1 MKHFVFGPRL
11 GGRILLLCA
20 VILSVIIA
28 IGGCGGGG
36 GETSTPNLLN
46 LTRTGLSVTVNSP
59 AGAPAP
65 TRVATTLGGAD
76 VQNKIAANVP
86 IYNEGPQFAFAT
98 ASNGQIILMGFVGR
112 DQTVLDARSTA
123 AVLAYFAASAY
134 LLPQDARARIELL
147 LRTDASIDA
156 LEDMVATELAR
167 DPAALNNPS
176 PALRSS
182 IRTTVS
188 SMMSRSRAILI
199 QNPDDSSG
207 ISVLNEG
214 LTTIKLKNDFRR
226 RAHYFVERVSY
237 VPAGGGATVTSN
249 ADVSNGEISP
259 TVGTTSLIGSI
270 TDILVGNDAYVGIE
284 TAPIELPVYPEG
296 AQSTTY
302 KVRAVG
308 IGAFAGD
315 EVDLNAD
322 QSTKKREL
330 IRLSFVADLFV
341 PFIANVCMPFKGD
354 SIDTYMNL
362 VHGSDLAAGLVSL
375 IGSTAPAVLTKA
387 EAGDV
392 DGALL
397 DLFNS
402 VTTNGQFRLSL
413 LHLLW
418 QACAKAG
425 MSEMKLE
432 QFIDGA
438 ESALR
443 VLGLVDTLLTAFDT
457 SVQGANIAV
466 SERSHTWTIISTNS
480 KVKLNPSS
488 AKIKP
493 LENKAFTAEVIDASE
508 SAALTY
514 KWTCTGSFGG
524 ISDGIHTGTSF
535 ESSQKTVQYVASVD
549 KEGTDTI
556 TVEAFE
562 IKGQDRLSVG
572 KATATVKVAKSGEY
586 VIEAFDLDDYASIW
600 VNDEVFHADTDGEN
614 LPGPRGPYSL
624 PNGKPGDTVRIQI
637 RDYYGYNAGIGD
649 VYFKRPDGSRKLV
662 ITARWFATPPG
673 NKAVV
678 VDETFT
684 LD

>member
-1 MKHFVFGPRL
+1 MKHFVVGPKL
-11 GGRILLLCA
+11 GGRILLFCA
-20 VILSVIIA
+20 IVLSVVIA
-28 IGGCGGGG
+28 VGGCGGSGG
-36 GETSTPNLLN
+36 GSTAPKLIN
-46 LTRTGLSVTVNSP
+46 LTRTGVGITVDSP
-59 AGAPAP
+59 AGAPVP
-65 TRVATTLGGAD
+65 TRVSTALGGAD
-76 VQNKIAANVP
+76 VQNNVAPNVP
-86 IYNEGPQFAFAT
+86 IYNDGPHFAFAT
-98 ASNGQIILMGFVGR
+98 AGSGQIVLMGFVGK
-112 DQTVLDARSTA
+112 DQTVLNARTTA
-123 AVLAYFAASAY
+123 AVLAYFGASVY
-134 LLPQDARARIELL
+134 LLPQDARSRIELL

-156 LEDMVATELAR
+156 LEDTVASELAR
-167 DPAALNNPS
+167 DPASLNNPS
-176 PALRSS
+176 PALRASVRS
-182 IRTTVS
+182 AVS
-188 SMMSRSRAILI
+188 SLLVRSRAILI

-214 LTTIKLKNDFRR
+214 LATIKLKNDFRR
-226 RAHYFVERVSY
+226 RAHYFVERTSY
-237 VPAGGGATVTSN
+237 VPAGGGAPVTSN
-249 ADVSNGEISP
+249 ADISNGSISP

-270 TDILVGNDAYVGIE
+270 TDILIGSDAYVGIE
-284 TAPIELPVYPEG
+284 TAPIELPIYPAG

-308 IGAFAGD
+308 IGALAGD
-315 EVDLNAD
+315 EADLNAD
-322 QSTKKREL
+322 QSAKKREL

-341 PFIANVCMPFKGD
+341 PFIANVCMPIKGD

-387 EAGDV
+387 ESGDV

-413 LHLLW
+413 LHILW
-418 QACAKAG
+418 KACAKAG
-425 MSEMKLE
+425 MSEMNLE

-457 SVQGANIAV
+457 SVQGAHIAA
-466 SERSHTWTIISTNS
+466 SERSHTWTVVSTNS
-480 KVKLNPSS
+480 KVRLNPSS
-488 AKIKP
+488 AELKP
-493 LENKAFTAEVIDASE
+493 LENKAFTAEVIDAPE

-514 KWTCTGSFGG
+514 KWTCTASFGG
-524 ISDGIHTGTSF
+524 ISDGIHTGPSF

-549 KEGTDTI
+549 KAGTDTI

-562 IKGQDRLSVG
+562 IKGQDRLSLG
-572 KATATVKVAKSGEY
+572 KATATVKVGESGEY
-586 VIEAFDLDDYASIW
+586 MIEAFDLDDYASIW
-600 VNDEVFHADTDGEN
+600 HNDNVFHADVDGEY
-614 LPGPRGPYSL
+614 LPGPRGPYTL
-624 PNGKPGDTVRIQI
+624 ADAKKGDSVRIQI

-649 VYFKRPDGSRKLV
+649 VYIKRPDGTRKLV
-662 ITARWFATPPG
+662 ITARWFSTPPG